1 MKGAIPGRWQA
12 YQEEHSGSDTLL
24 TAGLSASLSWI
35 RLHAPLLFGRS
46 QQTRPDFAP
55 LLPGWSNPA
64 TECCGSWTAEGNYYV
79 FQSRYDDQ
87 SNIWALKESRLPSL
101 YRRPIQV
108 TAGPL
113 DYLAPLPSHQPNH
126 VFVIGARSRSHLS
139 RYDEPSGQFRPYL
152 PALSSAGRVE
162 LSRDGFQLAWI
173 NTFDGSLWQSKLD
186 GTQRL
191 QLTSPPMR
199 VFMTA
204 SSLQCLVAKSKI
216 ISFR

>member
-12 YQEEHSGSDTLL
+12 YQEEHSGSDTLR

-87 SNIWALKESRLPSL
+87 SNIWGVKRIATAVLVPTPDSSHGWAIGLPCSATITSAKSRIRDRCALTQPSL
-101 YRRPIQV
+101 SIRRTLWPV
-108 TAGPL
+108 PT
-113 DYLAPLPSHQPNH
+113 
-126 VFVIGARSRSHLS
+126 V
-139 RYDEPSGQFRPYL
+139 
-152 PALSSAGRVE
+152 SAGAQFGRTC
-162 LSRDGFQLAWI
+162 RAIKRWI
-173 NTFDGSLWQSKLD
+173 STRLD
-186 GTQRL
+186 QH
-191 QLTSPPMR
+191 
-199 VFMTA
+199 F
-204 SSLQCLVAKSKI
+204 
-216 ISFR
+216 